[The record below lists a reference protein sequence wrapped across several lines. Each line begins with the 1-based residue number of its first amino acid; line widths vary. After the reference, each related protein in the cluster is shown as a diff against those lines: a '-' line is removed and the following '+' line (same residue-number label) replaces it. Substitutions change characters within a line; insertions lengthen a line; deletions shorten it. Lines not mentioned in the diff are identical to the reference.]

1 MNIAQFTGVR
11 APRSTQSIK
20 GSVSNASQADLAQN
34 SLTRADQTF
43 SGTGLLIGNL
53 IPAVPDFR
61 LQLESFSI
69 VLSRFSCVKRST
81 PVCVRKRW
89 S

>member
-1 MNIAQFTGVR
+1 MNIAQFIGVR

>member
-53 IPAVPDFR
+53 IPAVRPT
-61 LQLESFSI
+61 ESRR
-69 VLSRFSCVKRST
+69 VTVTELRY
-81 PVCVRKRW
+81 
-89 S
+89 